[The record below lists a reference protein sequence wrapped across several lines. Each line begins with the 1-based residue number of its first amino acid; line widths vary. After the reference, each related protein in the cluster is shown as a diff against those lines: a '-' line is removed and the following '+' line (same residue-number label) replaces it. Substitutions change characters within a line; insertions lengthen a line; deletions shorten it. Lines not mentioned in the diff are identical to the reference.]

1 MRNNIVIDDFEISI
15 AQRGV
20 TTRCAIAAAIMTQI
34 PAARHIKVDE
44 NTISWLDVDRRE
56 RFVFR
61 TPESAKVFIRNWDQ
75 GNSVS
80 PFGFTLTDTALIDR
94 RPPKAQSTR
103 TRVTRSQQKPVR
115 SPGSRMTRATHCPEG
130 ESA

>member
-1 MRNNIVIDDFEISI
+1 MRNNIVVDDFEINI

-44 NTISWLDVDRRE
+44 DTISWLDVDRRE
-56 RFVFR
+56 RLVFR
-61 TPESAKVFIRNWDQ
+61 TPASAKVFIRDWDQ
-75 GNSVS
+75 GNPVG

-94 RPPKAQSTR
+94 KPPKAQSTR
-103 TRVTRSQQKPVR
+103 TRVTKAQQKPVSR
-115 SPGSRMTRATHCPEG
+115 PGSRDDPSGSMR
-130 ESA
+130 